1 MLCNFKE
8 FLYSFSCFEGDS
20 EKHLWALGQCCEF
33 ANLFSCDSKDIQDIT
48 RNWIWN
54 HSPDLKL
61 HIFLPMNNWFVSKG
75 CISARLKYSPCVSKN
90 FLSFLHKLIP
100 KIKEFMV
107 VISSWTYWHLVLLS
121 AKTDWWAICFNPPRK
136 GSLQNACWIFSPVSV
151 NINTHEKSICFKI
164 DTICFTYLF

>member
-1 MLCNFKE
+1 M
-8 FLYSFSCFEGDS
+8 SFYIPFVVVEGDF

-33 ANLFSCDSKDIQDIT
+33 ANIFSCDSKDIQDIT

-54 HSPDLKL
+54 HSPDLGL
-61 HIFLPMNNWFVSKG
+61 HLFLLMNTWVASKG
-75 CISARLKYSPCVSKN
+75 CISARLKYSPCVYEN
-90 FLSFLHKLIP
+90 FFSSLHKLIP

-136 GSLQNACWIFSPVSV
+136 GVESLQNACWFFHQCLSTLTLMRNIFVS
-151 NINTHEKSICFKI
+151 
-164 DTICFTYLF
+164 TYLF